1 MVGALMIFQR
11 IDGVGMT
18 RPLSDRPGSDEPPG
32 LVDIYHAHRLAMVRL
47 AILLVDDLATA
58 EDVVQDAF
66 AALHQ
71 RWERLN
77 DVNAALGYL
86 RVSVVNAAR
95 SVLRRR
101 RTARLYV
108 VPREPDHVSAEGEV
122 MLAAE
127 HVRRALLRETNAA
140 IAAQVRGYYA
150 RPWADGDPDA
160 VVRQFVCECGDP
172 RCDVHMR
179 LPVGDV
185 AAAPALAPGH
195 RRPSLAENADQ
206 PP

>member
-1 MVGALMIFQR
+1 
-11 IDGVGMT
+11 MT
-18 RPLSDRPGSDEPPG
+18 RPLSDRLGSDEPPG

-108 VPREPDHVSAEGEV
+108 VPREPDHVSAEGEA

-127 HVRRALLRETNAA
+127 HEEVLHALR
-140 IAAQVRGYYA
+140 
-150 RPWADGDPDA
+150 
-160 VVRQFVCECGDP
+160 
-172 RCDVHMR
+172 R
-179 LPVGDV
+179 LPRRQREVLVLRYWSALSEAEIAEALGISRGTV
-185 AAAPALAPGH
+185 KSTASRAMAAMAGMLEAQ
-195 RRPSLAENADQ
+195 R
-206 PP
+206 